1 MKHNYMLWAVALLM
15 VSVSCGTKESP
26 DSKLII
32 DPVIPVSK
40 GAYKHVVIVGVDG
53 GGAFFKDT
61 PTPRCDEIFKNQ
73 ATTYRSKTSY
83 PTISAQCWGSLLHG
97 VLPEFHGLTNQI
109 AKTVAYPEDSP
120 YPSIFRV
127 VREAMP
133 EAKLASIVDWNA
145 INYGI
150 IENNLGVVKDHGSDL
165 AVTQKIV
172 NYFTSEMPTLLFV
185 QFDSGDS
192 AGHSYG
198 YGSKNHLAAIS
209 AIDALI
215 GSVYDQLRLKNIL
228 DETLFIVTADHG
240 GTPTK
245 EDGSVGGNHGGDTDA
260 ERYVFLGVAG
270 KTVANGTIEDAETRD
285 VAAIAAYALGLECP
299 ETWTGHVPTGVFQ
312 GVTAGERK
320 EMEIPGSETRKH
332 QMEPTPELSVTRAVL
347 DGHNVLVYLPFDG
360 DTKDAFNEV
369 TTVNTGNLYY
379 YDAYYGQGV
388 ALDDG
393 YVTLKDVSF
402 GSKSFSIAFWM
413 KTSGVTGDPA
423 VISNKDW
430 ASGKNNGFILS
441 LRGSYKDFRFNAG
454 YNRSSRMDY
463 SIPLPTDFNAGWM
476 HVILTVDRENKKTRL
491 YYDFAM
497 EGDEG
502 EIPDALANVSFDA
515 LDLNIGQDGT
525 GAYKYKLSAQLDE
538 FIITADVLEEDDI
551 EALKAHYHVK

>member
-1 MKHNYMLWAVALLM
+1 MNHLICKIAIATLLIPL
-15 VSVSCGTKESP
+15 SCGNNN
-26 DSKLII
+26 
-32 DPVIPVSK
+32 PVIPVSK

-61 PTPRCDEIFKNQ
+61 YTPRCDEIFKNQ
-73 ATTYRSKTSY
+73 AITYRSKTAY

-97 VLPEFHGLTNQI
+97 VLPEFHGITNQI
-109 AKTVAYPEDSP
+109 AKTAAYPEDSP

-133 EAKLASIVDWNA
+133 DATLASIVKWNA
-145 INYGI
+145 INIGI
-150 IENNLGVVKDHGSDL
+150 IEDNLDIYKEHGSDL
-165 AVTQKIV
+165 EVAQRIV
-172 NYFTSEMPTLLFV
+172 NYFTSHNPTLLFV

-192 AGHSYG
+192 AGHKYG
-198 YGSKNHLAAIS
+198 YGSENHLAAIS

-215 GSVYDQLRLKNIL
+215 GSVYDQLREKDIL
-228 DETLFIVTADHG
+228 EETLFIVTADHG

-245 EDGSVGGNHGGDTDA
+245 EDGSVGGNHGGNTDA

-270 KTVANGTIEDAETRD
+270 KTVAKGTIEDAETRD
-285 VAAIAAYALGLECP
+285 IAAIAAYALGLECP
-299 ETWTGHVPTGVFQ
+299 ETWTGHVPTGVFK

-320 EMEIPGSETRKH
+320 EMDIHGSDIRTH
-332 QMEPTPELSVTRAVL
+332 QTVPTPGLGEIKSVL
-347 DGHNVLVYLPFDG
+347 NGHNVLVYLPFDG
-360 DTKDAFNEV
+360 DTKDAFNKV
-369 TTVNTGNLYY
+369 STVNTGNVYY

-393 YVTLKDVSF
+393 YLTLKDVSL
-402 GSKSFSIAFWM
+402 GNKSFSIAFWM

-441 LRGSYKDFRFNAG
+441 LRGSDKDFRFNAG
-454 YNRSSRMDY
+454 YNKINRMDY
-463 SIPLPTDFNAGWM
+463 SASLPADFNAGWM
-476 HVILTVDRENKKTRL
+476 HVILSVDRENKKVRL
-491 YYDFAM
+491 YYDFGM

-502 EIPDALANVSFDA
+502 EIPEALANVSFDA

-551 EALKAHYHVK
+551 AALKNYYHVKY